1 MKDVFKY
8 LKDSRK
14 LLESTTSERAAELGY
29 EYRSR
34 GVWSDPR
41 TGKRYRTDGTRFVEI
56 QEPTKQEKEP
66 KEQEPKTLSQFKKDV
81 PQQETPPQEETPSVA
96 NQMDRVVPGG
106 PTETAIS
113 SGDQKT
119 VEKQLSR
126 GREDVQSPER
136 KKQIA
141 QQASDIIAQLQAEKE
156 AEEVAAAEAEEEK
169 QKQLAQDAG
178 PPEKD
183 KEDFKTIDD
192 VIEDESEDIDFNDD
206 EEAFEQEYEAYE
218 KEAREMMKA
227 LTERQQKMM
236 EKKFGS
242 FTESLRNIPSATNRR
257 SFLQSM
263 AHAKS
268 FEGRVNS
275 GAGKN
280 NLGYADIQNLMANRD
295 RLMEGYGDGSPEQ
308 IKKFVDSV
316 RSNEVSDEFVDASFE
331 VLPDAFKK
339 SLSGKGQVTN
349 DKYVS
354 DDKAHKD
361 MHYIGRNEDGTAR
374 RGAANNKDR
383 AKLMWRIYLEQ
394 GGRDA
399 YTGLP
404 LDIQAMDLEHV
415 RGFNNKDGGNPSKEQ
430 WEQRENDDNFTLINS
445 NVNQQKVDLS
455 MKDFFEQKVDPH
467 KDKGEEDFGGIEKL
481 FEKQNQIGSVGDQL
495 VKTLLGDGG
504 KGMGSGVTR
513 EILDEHFGND
523 DRSYTELRDEFRKVA
538 TTPKDK
544 AKAAGM
550 KSKLGKQLLKAT
562 GLSRGITDKSGR
574 RTVALQE
581 NVYRG
586 FLRSM
591 ANAKPEDRQK
601 YMDGWAEAIKQGN
614 EEREPKAVNR
624 KLIELGLID
633 EDILNDKKAGKV
645 FKEEYE
651 ETRRTSTTYGRM
663 FVSKYH
669 KDNKYFYGI

>member
-1 MKDVFKY
+1 MKDVFKF
-8 LKDSRK
+8 LKDSRE

-34 GVWSDPR
+34 GVWGDPR

-56 QEPTKQEKEP
+56 EEPKKQERDP
-66 KEQEPKTLSQFKKDV
+66 KEQEPKTLSQFRKNV
-81 PQQETPPQEETPSVA
+81 PQQETPPEEEGPSVA

-106 PTETAIS
+106 PTEPAIS

-126 GREDVQSPER
+126 GRENVQSPER
-136 KKQIA
+136 KKQVA
-141 QQASDIIAQLQAEKE
+141 QQASDIITQLQAEKE
-156 AEEVAAAEAEEEK
+156 AEESTELEAEAQAELETQEPVESEK
-169 QKQLAQDAG
+169 E
-178 PPEKD
+178 P
-183 KEDFKTIDD
+183 EDFKTIDD
-192 VIEDESEDIDFNDD
+192 VVAEKEEETDYNDD
-206 EEAFEQEYEAYE
+206 EEAFEQEYNTYE
-218 KEAREMMKA
+218 KEATEMMKT
-227 LTERQQKMM
+227 LTDRQQKMM
-236 EKKFGS
+236 EKKFAS
-242 FTESLRNIPSATNRR
+242 FTESLKNIPSVTSKR

-268 FEGRVNS
+268 YEGRVNA

-280 NLGYADIQNLMANRD
+280 NLGYADVQNLMANRD
-295 RLMEGYGDGSPEQ
+295 RLIQGYGDGSPEQ

-316 RSNEVSDEFVDASFE
+316 RTNEVSDEFVDVSFE
-331 VLPDAFKK
+331 VLPEVFKK
-339 SLSGKGQVTN
+339 SLKGKGQVTN

-361 MHYIGRNEDGTAR
+361 IHYLGKNDDGTIR
-374 RGAANNKDR
+374 RGMASTNDR

-394 GGRDA
+394 SGRDA

-404 LDIQAMDLEHV
+404 LDIQSMDLEHV
-415 RGFNNKDGGNPSKEQ
+415 RGFNNKDGGKPGKEE
-430 WEQRENDDNFTLINS
+430 WEQRENNDNMTLINS
-445 NVNQQKVDLS
+445 NINQTKVDLS
-455 MKDFFEQKVDPH
+455 MKDFFEKKVDPN
-467 KDKGEEDFGGIEKL
+467 KDKGEDDFGGIEKL
-481 FEKQNQIGSVGDQL
+481 FDKQNQIGSVGDEL
-495 VKTLLGDGG
+495 VKTLLGEGN
-504 KGMGSGVTR
+504 KGIGEGVT
-513 EILDEHFGND
+513 IDLLDEHFNND
-523 DRSYTELRDEFRKVA
+523 DKNYTSLRDEFRRVA

-544 AKAAGM
+544 AKAAGI
-550 KSKLGKQLLKAT
+550 KSKLGKTLLKAT

-586 FLRSM
+586 FLKSM
-591 ANAKPEDRQK
+591 ANAKPADRQK
-601 YMDGWAEAIKQGN
+601 YMEGWAEAIKVGN

-624 KLIELGLID
+624 KLLELGLID

-645 FKEEYE
+645 FKEEYD
-651 ETRRTSTTYGRM
+651 ETKRTSETYGRM
-663 FVSKYH
+663 FISRYH